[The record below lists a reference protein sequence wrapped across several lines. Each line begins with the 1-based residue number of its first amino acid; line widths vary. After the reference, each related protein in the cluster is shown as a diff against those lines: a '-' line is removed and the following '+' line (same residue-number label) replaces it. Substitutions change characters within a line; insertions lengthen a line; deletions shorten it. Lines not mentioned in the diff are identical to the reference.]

1 MSVFPQILL
10 VDDDHFWSE
19 TLAECLRRKGCI
31 VHEARTALEGL
42 ELLQRQD
49 FALVISD
56 YKLPGMDGLHFLRV
70 LRKQSSK
77 VSVVMLSSEDEPSL
91 PRRAVAEGALAFL
104 AKTAA
109 PAHLLRKIRQLLAS
123 ALVKELAPP
132 SLHIWQR
139 LLPNPHRN
147 GHKEGK
153 ERPGNGS
160 VNGSRK
166 KTRKAA
172 S

>member
-1 MSVFPQILL
+1 MSVFPHILL

-19 TLAECLRRKGCI
+19 TLAECLRRRGCI

-42 ELLQRQD
+42 ELLKKEC
-49 FALVISD
+49 FSLVISD
-56 YKLPGMDGLHFLRV
+56 YRLPGMDGLHFLRV
-70 LRKQSSK
+70 LRRHRNQ
-77 VSVVMLSSEDEPSL
+77 VSVVMMSNEDEPNL
-91 PRRAVAEGALAFL
+91 PQRALAEGALAFL
-104 AKTAA
+104 AKTSA
-109 PAHLLRKIRQLLAS
+109 PAQLLRKIRQLLAS

-139 LLPNPHRN
+139 LLPNPHGN

-153 ERPGNGS
+153 ERSGNE
-160 VNGSRK
+160 NGSRRK
-166 KTRKAA
+166 PRKAT